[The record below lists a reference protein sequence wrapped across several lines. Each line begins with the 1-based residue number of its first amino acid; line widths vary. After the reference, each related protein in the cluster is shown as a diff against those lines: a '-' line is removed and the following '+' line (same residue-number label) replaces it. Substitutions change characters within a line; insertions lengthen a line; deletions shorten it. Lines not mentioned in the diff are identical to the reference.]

1 MNRVDSKKTY
11 EERSD
16 ILERVMEAVYA
27 LSYEEAVELGLKLDA
42 FDAMMD
48 AIREQMC
55 QFVDSGEFDNI
66 ENDDDATEAVR
77 LILEE

>member
-48 AIREQMC
+48 SIREQMC